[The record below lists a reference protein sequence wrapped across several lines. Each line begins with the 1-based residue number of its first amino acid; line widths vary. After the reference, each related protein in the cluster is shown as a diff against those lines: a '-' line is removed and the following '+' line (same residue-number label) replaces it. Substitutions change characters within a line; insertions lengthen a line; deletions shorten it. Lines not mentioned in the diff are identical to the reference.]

1 MKFLDS
7 LLSKIVST
15 SNKNITTEIKNSF
28 NDHIELATCIL
39 MIEVARSDEN
49 FDDIEKE
56 KILSIAKNNF
66 NLNDDQTRLL
76 IHLADKKNQE
86 MISLYEWTSKI
97 NESCEYSE
105 KKRVIEFLWDV
116 AFADGRIDK
125 YEDYTIRKIAD
136 LIYVRHEDFMKAK
149 HR

>member
-97 NESCEYSE
+97 NETCD
-105 KKRVIEFLWDV
+105 INML
-116 AFADGRIDK
+116 
-125 YEDYTIRKIAD
+125 D
-136 LIYVRHEDFMKAK
+136 LTPRRSSFF
-149 HR
+149 

>member
-7 LLSKIVST
+7 LLSKIVRT

-66 NLNDDQTRLL
+66 NLIESLAQNIINTVTQMNICL
-76 IHLADKKNQE
+76 IGK
-86 MISLYEWTSKI
+86 ISYCFCHTQHS
-97 NESCEYSE
+97 
-105 KKRVIEFLWDV
+105 R
-116 AFADGRIDK
+116 
-125 YEDYTIRKIAD
+125 
-136 LIYVRHEDFMKAK
+136 
-149 HR
+149 

>member
-7 LLSKIVST
+7 LLSKLVPISDKEVS
-15 SNKNITTEIKNSF
+15 IQIKDSF
-28 NDHIELATCIL
+28 ENHIELATCVL
-39 MIEVARSDEN
+39 MIEVARSDES

-76 IHLADKKNQE
+76 IHLADQKNKE
-86 MISLYEWTSKI
+86 MISLYDWTSKI
-97 NESCEYSE
+97 NESCEYAE

-116 AFADGRIDK
+116 AFADEVIDK
-125 YEDYTIRKIAD
+125 YEDHAIRKIAD
-136 LIYVRHEDFMKAK
+136 L
-149 HR
+149 

>member
-116 AFADGRIDK
+116 AFADNIIDK
-125 YEDYTIRKIAD
+125 YEDHSIRKIAD
-136 LIYVRHEDFMKAK
+136 LLYIKHQDFIKAK
-149 HR
+149 LK